1 MKVSRNVGVIGALV
15 TLLLSPSTNLDPIN
29 IIKFSALF
37 IGAGYLL
44 ADYQEVVK
52 AYKSSGRAYKTFVW
66 ATIVGVGY
74 QFVGLVVTDAP
85 IWQKIYGAFGRNTGL
100 LTYLALA
107 ILVLLAST
115 IKETREVLTTI
126 KVFSAI
132 MGIQIVYGLVQWVGL
147 DPYSWKN
154 LYNPIIGTLGNPNF
168 ASAFYGIAASLIL
181 PLIFSRDINSKF
193 RLYLAVSYP
202 LLFILTIASDSWQGT
217 GLIVIGAA
225 IYILYRIRESKSFKV
240 LSYPLVGLY
249 GAVSAVSILGFR
261 GDGPLGGLL
270 NKPTFTIRVDYWQ
283 TAINTISNYPFFGVG
298 SDSFGDWFRLM
309 RNEDTVARIGL
320 NVSTNSAHNVVL
332 DMMANTGILVG
343 LTYLVVVLMILWK
356 SVPLIWNPTRNLNP
370 VFLPVFLAWFAYQVQ
385 SLVSINQIGI
395 GVWGWILQGIMV
407 AMLLKQ
413 GDFAVLHQIEKKG
426 KVTKKV
432 AQDPTILRL
441 VLTTLSVIIAVI
453 PLYADGKLLSSVKS
467 GDVERVYAAATG
479 FPLEIARV
487 NYATQAFSQ
496 NQLPELALK
505 SAKFGVQEFP
515 DNYDAWDLLRQVTNL
530 QSDRDLAISNLK
542 RLDPFYEKY
551 SLNK

>member
-1 MKVSRNVGVIGALV
+1 MRVSRNIGIIGALV
-15 TLLLSPSTNLDPIN
+15 TLLISPSTNLDPIN
-29 IIKFSALF
+29 IIKFSTLF

-44 ADYQEVVK
+44 ADYQEVLK
-52 AYKSSGRAYKTFVW
+52 GYKSSGRAYKTFVW
-66 ATIVGVGY
+66 ATLVGVGY
-74 QFVGLVVTDAP
+74 QCVGLVVTDAP

-115 IKETREVLTTI
+115 IIETSEVFTTI
-126 KVFSAI
+126 RVFSAI
-132 MGIQIVYGLVQWVGL
+132 MGFQIVYGLAQWAGL

-168 ASAFYGIAASLIL
+168 SSAFYGISASMIL
-181 PLIFSRDINSKF
+181 PLIFSKDFNSRF
-193 RLYLAVSYP
+193 RVYLAISYP

-217 GLIVIGAA
+217 GLMVIGAG
-225 IYILYRIRESKSFKV
+225 IYILYRIRLSKSFKV
-240 LSYPLVGLY
+240 LAYPLVALY
-249 GAVSAVSILGFR
+249 GAVSALGILGFR

-283 TAINTISNYPFFGVG
+283 TAINTISNYPLFGVG

-343 LTYLVVVLMILWK
+343 LAYLLVVLMILWK
-356 SVPLIWNPTRNLNP
+356 SVPIIWNPNRNLNP
-370 VFLPVFLAWFAYQVQ
+370 VFLPIFQAWFAYQVQ

-413 GDFAVLHQIEKKG
+413 GNFAVLHQIEKKS

-432 AQDPTILRL
+432 AQDPSILRL
-441 VLTTLSVIIAVI
+441 VFTTLSVIIAVL

-479 FPLEIARV
+479 FPLEVARV

-515 DNYDAWDLLRQVTNL
+515 NNYDAWDLLRQVTNL

-551 SLNK
+551 SLSK